1 MILQSRDL
9 APHLL
14 LNLSIGSILFR
25 KEGEE
30 EMKVL
35 IVDDN
40 QDLAFLIK
48 WMLED
53 EGYEVRSAK
62 NGTDGYS
69 VYLLFNPDLV
79 LTDIQMPEKNGLELI
94 KEIRYLNPEVRT
106 IYMSGDLSQYGLPL
120 EEEKEKHHAGVLE
133 KPFSKNELIS
143 LLSRS

>member
-1 MILQSRDL
+1 
-9 APHLL
+9 LL
-14 LNLSIGSILFR
+14 FIPCVYSISFY

-30 EMKVL
+30 EMKIL

-62 NGTDGYS
+62 DGMDGYS
-69 VYLLFNPDLV
+69 TYLLFNPDIV

-94 KEIRYLNPEVRT
+94 REIRCHDPDVRT
-106 IYMSGDLSQYGLPL
+106 IYMSGDLSQYGSPL
-120 EEEKEKHHAGVLE
+120 KEEKEKYHVGVLE
-133 KPFSKNELIS
+133 KPFSRHELIS
-143 LLSRS
+143 LVSRS